1 MKPHLTKL
9 LTLDVRRPRAEHG
22 VPSTIMSRDFYR
34 AILRDALK
42 LYDKKYGWDA
52 ADLESIDRIRKMAQ

>member
-1 MKPHLTKL
+1 
-9 LTLDVRRPRAEHG
+9 
-22 VPSTIMSRDFYR
+22 MSRDFYR